1 MVGDCTDS
9 RTAMRLAIFRL
20 NPSRIALLALL
31 LQTPFLPAAEP
42 LNPAKAAEPDS
53 AAETAPESAEPKP
66 AADAALKF
74 EDEITAR
81 LIASPAGTDVQE
93 LKADDQRFIAL
104 WRPQQYGEE
113 KGAVI
118 LLHDTGAHADWPGVI
133 GPLRLILPRYGWNT
147 LSLQLGDSP
156 PTPARLRAALT
167 FLAEQN
173 AAPVVLLG
181 HGVSAFDALRFA
193 VGDASIEGLIL
204 IGMGHEEGTELLKET
219 ACDIFDLLGDSDS
232 LAVRKTAASR
242 RLEGRRLL
250 REEGKKNA
258 LPRYRQ
264 FVQQGAD
271 HVFNGQDEVLKNR
284 VRGWLQS
291 WSKSREALN
300 QNTQNEEIQK
310 P

>member
-133 GPLRLILPRYGWNT
+133 GPLRLMLPRYGWNT

-193 VGDASIEGLIL
+193 VSDASIEGLIL